1 LLIFTKKGRCLWMRV
16 FEIPEGTKASKGRA
30 IQNMIQIEPDDK
42 VMAYIPTKDLLNPE
56 SVKDNYLILCTKKG
70 LIKKTS
76 LEAYSRPRANGINAI
91 TIVDGDELLE
101 AKLTNGQ
108 CEIIMGTRDGKAIRF
123 NEATVRPVGRTAQ
136 GVKAVNLNTEEYPE
150 NEVIGMVCVSDP
162 NSDILV
168 VSEQGMGKRSALEDY
183 RITNRG
189 GKGVKTI
196 NVTEKTGK
204 LISILAVDNDHDFM
218 IINKSGIT
226 IRLRVEELR
235 VVGRATQGVKLIN
248 LRGNDE
254 IAAVCTV
261 LRDEEEEQANAEG
274 SATEGP
280 IDQATDGDASEPDAE
295 GAEENNE

>member
-1 LLIFTKKGRCLWMRV
+1 
-16 FEIPEGTKASKGRA
+16 
-30 IQNMIQIEPDDK
+30 
-42 VMAYIPTKDLLNPE
+42 
-56 SVKDNYLILCTKKG
+56 
-70 LIKKTS
+70 

-101 AKLTNGQ
+101 AKLTNGS
-108 CEIIMGTRDGKAIRF
+108 CEIIMGTREGKAIRF

-136 GVKAVNLNTEEYPE
+136 GVKAVNLDTEETPD

-261 LRDEEEEQANAEG
+261 LRDEEEQ
-274 SATEGP
+274 
-280 IDQATDGDASEPDAE
+280 E
-295 GAEENNE
+295 GAEIEGSIEPMDDAPESDESTATGEESTDNNE